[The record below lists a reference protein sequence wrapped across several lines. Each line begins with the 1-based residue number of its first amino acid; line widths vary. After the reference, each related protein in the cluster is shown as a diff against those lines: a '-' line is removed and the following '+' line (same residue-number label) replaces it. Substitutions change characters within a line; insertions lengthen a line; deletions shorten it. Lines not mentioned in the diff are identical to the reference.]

1 MILAVEILKYVQPL
15 VPLIL
20 GIALLFL
27 LIKESLIQKKIL
39 KFRLT
44 ITFLIV
50 LVCALLLAFIQN
62 LMRRLERL
70 IGFWLA

>member
-27 LIKESLIQKKIL
+27 LIN
-39 KFRLT
+39 
-44 ITFLIV
+44 V
-50 LVCALLLAFIQN
+50 V
-62 LMRRLERL
+62 
-70 IGFWLA
+70 

>member
-27 LIKESLIQKKIL
+27 LIKECLIQKKIL

-44 ITFLIV
+44 ITFLI
-50 LVCALLLAFIQN
+50 LLGSA
-62 LMRRLERL
+62 
-70 IGFWLA
+70 